1 MSKKMKQLFSV
12 IVCLLLVTGEGAAQV
27 IDEYDLGG
35 ASKPKLFMKLSSK
48 EGKYKRVHQTS
59 LRLILRGEVKKTEKF
74 LQEYLQNNPGDA
86 ETAYMLGIL
95 HGQTGRLEAATE
107 SLKKSLQLGLPEG
120 RLIAGPR
127 EMLKPLAETEL
138 IQSLIESHSN
148 RLVHGPL
155 LGNVSG
161 TTASF
166 WVRTATQASIEVT
179 VADAGSGKIVATS
192 KAVES
197 DPDEDF
203 TAVANVSGLN
213 PETKYAY
220 TIKLNG
226 NDCVMENK
234 QEFRTLPAKG
244 TKSKFAIAF
253 GGGAGYVP
261 PNERMWNTIGSF
273 DPQAILLFGDNV
285 YIDDPESVVMQQYTY
300 HRRQSRPEWRKLTAT
315 SPVFTIWDDHDFGT
329 DDSWGGADIDIP
341 FWKKDWVFPIFRQNW
356 ANPGYGGGDEQPGCW
371 YSFHIGDVDFIM
383 LDCRYYRTD
392 PKKKSKEEK
401 TMLGPV
407 QKKWLKKQLASC
419 QGTFKIIGSSV
430 PWDFRTKGD
439 SLDTWNGY
447 KEEHEEILS
456 FLESE
461 KIEGVVLMSADRHR
475 SDAWKI
481 ARPNGYDLYEFNS
494 SRLTNQHVHP
504 TMEDQGAIFSY
515 NEPQSFGLVT
525 FDTTLKD
532 PQVTYDVVNIDGQRP
547 HSVTVK
553 RSELNLKD

>member
-1 MSKKMKQLFSV
+1 MKQLFVV
-12 IVCLLLVTGEGAAQV
+12 IVCLLWVAGEAAAQV
-27 IDEYDLGG
+27 IPEYDLGG

-59 LRLILRGEVKKTEKF
+59 LRLILRGEIEKTEKF
-74 LQEYLQNNPGDA
+74 LYQYLEKNSGDA

-95 HGQTGRLEAATE
+95 HAKAGKIEEATA
-107 SLKKSLQLGLPEG
+107 SLKKAIELGLPEG
-120 RLIAGPR
+120 RLLAGPR
-127 EMLKPLAETEL
+127 EMFKPLVQTEL
-138 IQSLIESHSN
+138 IESLVKSHAN

-166 WVRTATQASIEVT
+166 WVRTATESSVEVV
-179 VADAGSGKIVATS
+179 VADAASGEVVAKS
-192 KAVES
+192 EAVKS
-197 DPDEDF
+197 DPKEDY
-203 TAVANVSGLN
+203 TAVASVTGLK
-213 PETKYAY
+213 PQTEYSY
-220 TIKLNG
+220 SIKLNG
-226 NDCVMENK
+226 NDCVLETETK
-234 QEFRTLPAKG
+234 QQFRTLPAKG
-244 TKSKFAIAF
+244 VKSKFTIAF

-261 PNERMWNTIGSF
+261 PNERMWDTIGSF
-273 DPQAILLFGDNV
+273 DPRAILLFGDNV

-300 HRRQSRPEWRKLTAT
+300 HRRQSRPEWRKLTAR

-383 LDCRYYRTD
+383 LDCRYYRTS
-392 PKKKSKEEK
+392 PKKKPEEK

-407 QKKWLKKQLASC
+407 QKKWLKQQLSSAK
-419 QGTFKIIGSSV
+419 GTFKVICSSV

-504 TMEDQGAIFSY
+504 TMEKQGAIFSY

-525 FDTTLKD
+525 FDTTLQD
-532 PQVTYDVVNIDGQRP
+532 PEVTYQVVNIDGEKP
-547 HSVTVK
+547 HSITVK
-553 RSELNLKD
+553 RSELRLKD